1 MTIIEMQMR
10 VREHQQQILREVEHQ
25 HLLRSLFPR
34 QSLRAQL
41 AAALFWLGGKLDP
54 SRALLRTC
62 VADRALASSTTPS
75 ACGCT
80 S

>member
-1 MTIIEMQMR
+1 MTIIEMQMY
-10 VREHQQQILREVEHQ
+10 VREHQQQILEEAEHQ
-25 HLLRSLFPR
+25 HLLRALFPR
-34 QSLRAQL
+34 RSPRTQL

-54 SRALLRTC
+54 KHVPFRACITN
-62 VADRALASSTTPS
+62 RALASSTTPS